1 VFAQNHDQ
9 IGNRAQGD
17 RLSTLI
23 PHAAQ
28 QVLSA
33 SVLLS
38 PFIPLL
44 FMGEEYGE
52 RAPFQYFI
60 DHGDK
65 GLIEAVRKGR
75 LAEFKPF
82 GWKNISD
89 PYAVET
95 FGHSCLTPS
104 DARDQ
109 AQHHLAA
116 WTKKLIDLRKQH
128 LSLGTGV
135 KGHQLRLWVN
145 PEKTVLT
152 IYRQNPNAGAML
164 LILGFNDKP
173 TTLKIQQPK
182 GQWTLLLNNGQPEYA
197 EPTSASSP
205 AAPVTLDLN
214 STKHTLSLPAF
225 PTWVYKQN

>member
-1 VFAQNHDQ
+1 M
-9 IGNRAQGD
+9 
-17 RLSTLI
+17 I
-23 PHAAQ
+23 PFAAQ
-28 QVLSA
+28 QVVAA

-82 GWKNISD
+82 GWKHISD

-95 FGHSCLTPS
+95 FNHSRLTPS
-104 DARDQ
+104 DLQDEGQR
-109 AQHHLAA
+109 HMAA
-116 WTKKLIDLRKQH
+116 WTRQLLTLRKQH
-128 LSLGTGV
+128 PSLGPGL
-135 KGHQLRLWVN
+135 KGHQIRVWVN
-145 PEKTVLT
+145 PAKTILT
-152 IYRQNPNAGAML
+152 IYRKNRNSDAML

-173 TTLKIQQPK
+173 STLTLTQPK
-182 GQWTLLLNNGQPEYA
+182 GQWNLLLTNGQPEFA
-197 EPTSASSP
+197 EPNTTPTQAPSP
-205 AAPVTLDLN
+205 LILHLANKISLLRLLRLGSTEPTNFQKSLN
-214 STKHTLSLPAF
+214 P
-225 PTWVYKQN
+225 N